1 MKTRKLFLSLLTLLM
16 TLSVLTTTTFAAVW
30 YLDDAELT
38 VVANADGQRVYQG
51 GDTVGVEDDNPIIT
65 QHDPYTQTSNSI
77 TLESDDGKTVIVTI
91 RDLYICSDYEE
102 GVSDPDDEYS
112 LIDVVGDTKAEITLE
127 EWNVLESEGA
137 ENKAIVHVGAGDVT
151 FKGDGVLEVYTGG
164 HGAMIGSDNGED
176 FTGKIHITDEASVV
190 THDESIGD
198 GAAIG
203 SGQGG
208 DFAGTIQIDGNAYV
222 DAESN
227 DRGAGIGAGEGEG
240 YYDADG
246 NLISWGGDFC
256 GTVIIEG
263 NAVVYAIGNDDSA
276 GIGSGENGTFSGG
289 SITIGGNAEVY
300 AEGDDEGPAIGAADD
315 TAMNGTIII
324 KDNAYVHTNPGNL
337 APDIGNEGTDKSP
350 NGNIFIQDN
359 ARVEN
364 QYGNYLEIGGDN
376 SSSEMGVY
384 ISGNATLNG
393 KTVQEILNGEAEDEV
408 FVHSVYGPNGKPLP
422 KKADEPKAKPVSF
435 RVYDEN
441 NCWLP
446 YVSKTDGDTLIVK
459 VEGDYA
465 KLMGEHT
472 ELMLLKAEGYKRIRL
487 ETDRAA
493 CEMEL
498 DKVLE
503 NSQPW
508 EKIALTLDG
517 KKESLTIGGEY
528 RGELLD

>member
-1 MKTRKLFLSLLTLLM
+1 MKKRKLFLSLLTLLL
-16 TLSVLTTTTFAAVW
+16 TLSILTTTTFAAVW

-77 TLESDDGKTVIVTI
+77 TLESEDNKTVKVTI
-91 RDLYICSDYEE
+91 KDLWI
-102 GVSDPDDEYS
+102 VSEFFDWDAGSVEEYS
-112 LIDVVGDTKAEITLE
+112 LIDVVGDSKAEITVE
-127 EWNVLESEGA
+127 GENVLESYYGGNEA
-137 ENKAIVHVGAGDVT
+137 TIHVGAGDLT
-151 FKGDGVLEVYTGG
+151 IKGDGELEINADG
-164 HGAMIGSDNGED
+164 HGAKIGSDNEED
-176 FTGKIHITDEASVV
+176 FTGKIHITDEV
-190 THDESIGD
+190 SIDTDDDGSGD

-203 SGQGG
+203 SGQRG
-208 DFAGTIQIDGNAYV
+208 DFTGTIRIDGNAYV
-222 DAESN
+222 DAVSN
-227 DRGAGIGAGEGEG
+227 DRGAGIGAGEG
-240 YYDADG
+240 YDG
-246 NLISWGGDFC
+246 EEEMTRRGGDFR

-263 NAVVYAIGNDDSA
+263 NAEVYAEGDDDSA

-289 SITIGGNAEVY
+289 SITIGGNAKVY
-300 AEGDDEGPAIGAADD
+300 AEGSDEGPAIGAADD
-315 TAMNGTIII
+315 TAMNGTIMI
-324 KDNAYVHTNPGNL
+324 KDNAYVNTDPGNS

-364 QYGNYLEIGGDN
+364 QHGNYLEIGGDN

-408 FVHSVYGPNGKPLP
+408 LVHSVYGPNGKPLT
-422 KKADEPKAKPVSF
+422 KKADEPKVKPVSF

>member
-1 MKTRKLFLSLLTLLM
+1 MKKRKLFLSLLTLLL
-16 TLSVLTTTTFAAVW
+16 TLSILTTTTFAAVW

-77 TLESDDGKTVIVTI
+77 TLESEDNKTVKVTI
-91 RDLYICSDYEE
+91 KDLWI
-102 GVSDPDDEYS
+102 VSEFFGWDWDAGSVEEYS
-112 LIDVVGDTKAEITLE
+112 LIDVVGDSKAEITVE
-127 EWNVLESEGA
+127 GENVLESYYGYNEA
-137 ENKAIVHVGAGDVT
+137 TIHVGAGDLT
-151 FKGDGVLEVYTGG
+151 IKGDGELEINADGY
-164 HGAMIGSDNGED
+164 GAKIGSDNEED
-176 FTGKIHITDEASVV
+176 FTGKIHITDEV
-190 THDESIGD
+190 SIDTDDDGTGD

-203 SGQGG
+203 SGQRG
-208 DFAGTIQIDGNAYV
+208 DFTGTIRIDGNAYV
-222 DAESN
+222 DAVSN
-227 DRGAGIGAGEGEG
+227 DRGAGIGAGEG
-240 YYDADG
+240 YDEEEEMPRR
-246 NLISWGGDFC
+246 GGDFR

-263 NAVVYAIGNDDSA
+263 NAEVYAEGDDDSA

-289 SITIGGNAEVY
+289 SITIGGNAKVY
-300 AEGDDEGPAIGAADD
+300 AEGSDEGPAIGAADD

-324 KDNAYVHTNPGNL
+324 KDNAYVNTDPGDS

-364 QYGNYLEIGGDN
+364 QHGNYLEIGGDN
-376 SSSEMGVY
+376 SSEMGVY

-393 KTVQEILNGEAEDEV
+393 KTLEEILSGEAEDEV
-408 FVHSVYGPNGKPLP
+408 LIHSVYGVNEKPTAD
-422 KKADEPKAKPVSF
+422 KKMAAPVSF

-472 ELMLLKAEGYKRIRL
+472 ELMLLKAEGYKRIRM
-487 ETDRAA
+487 ETDRTA

-508 EKIALTLDG
+508 EKIALILNG
-517 KKESLTIGGEY
+517 KRASLTIGGEY